1 MRRWIR
7 SSEGAQHI
15 YWAIRKFLGL
25 PPKSHHELLY
35 WLNRHGQKFGYETP
49 GTFRFP
55 WGPFEYVSLGQLI
68 IQYQDIFQ
76 KGHYAFKSKDSTP
89 VIIDCGGNVGFS
101 ALWFKQ
107 NYPTCRLTV
116 FEPDKNLFQLIQ
128 KNLAAAGFKDVV
140 GIQKA
145 AWVKDGSIG
154 FDLRGDDRGKIVAD
168 STLTVDSVDLAAW
181 LPETVDVLKLD
192 VEGAE
197 FEIVNHLCATGAIQ
211 RIESLVCELHVL
223 RGEETKTLRLIQ
235 ELIDA
240 GMGFSINS
248 AMAVPSLGLARE
260 ASPFAVI
267 GRNQVLIELYAWKKT
282 VSVAKATPFLTKQEA

>member
-1 MRRWIR
+1 M
-7 SSEGAQHI
+7 
-15 YWAIRKFLGL
+15 
-25 PPKSHHELLY
+25 
-35 WLNRHGQKFGYETP
+35 
-49 GTFRFP
+49 
-55 WGPFEYVSLGQLI
+55 V
-68 IQYQDIFQ
+68 QYQDISQ
-76 KGHYAFKSKDSTP
+76 KGHYTFKAKDSAP

-107 NYPTCRLTV
+107 NYPSCRLTV
-116 FEPDKNLFQLIQ
+116 FEPDKKLFQLIQ

-140 GIQKA
+140 CIQKA
-145 AWVKDGSIG
+145 AWVKDGAIG
-154 FDLRGDDRGKIVAD
+154 FDLRGDDRGKIVAG
-168 STLTVDSVDLAAW
+168 STSTVDSVDLAAW

-197 FEIVNHLCATGAIQ
+197 FEIVSHLCATGAMQ

-223 RGEETKTLRLIQ
+223 RGEETKMLRLMQ
-235 ELIDA
+235 ELMDA
-240 GMGFSINS
+240 GMDFSINS

-282 VSVAKATPFLTKQEA
+282 SAAAKASPVLTKQAA